1 MQVTL
6 LNVRDLGESMGAHG
20 TDLER
25 AGGVNKNIQNLLT
38 NNLSVIVILTTPTG
52 VSIFTI

>member
-6 LNVRDLGESMGAHG
+6 LNVRELGESMGAHG

-25 AGGVNKNIQNLLT
+25 AGGVNKNIQNLKKY
-38 NNLSVIVILTTPTG
+38 I
-52 VSIFTI
+52 